1 MKMMTMIIEIDRPAF
16 WEVWASCFPIF
27 GGRMMDRVDEMGIRI
42 KSGGRMV
49 RGGGDDDDDDDE

>member
-1 MKMMTMIIEIDRPAF
+1 MTMITEIDRQVF

-42 KSGGRMV
+42 KSGGQMV
-49 RGGGDDDDDDDE
+49 RGGDIEFFLKA